1 MASDTP
7 ARTDLS
13 GEELY
18 IVVRKAVEDAIVS
31 AIGTVVQVA
40 LGFVLVWLGVFIAV
54 AGYSDKLVQVAGGV
68 VVLLAGLY
76 FVGSALG
83 WDLSAERLG

>member
-1 MASDTP
+1 MASDP
-7 ARTDLS
+7 VRNDLS

-40 LGFVLVWLGVFIAV
+40 LGFVLVFLGVFIAV
-54 AGYSDKLVQVAGGV
+54 AGYSDRLLQVVGGV

-83 WDLSAERLG
+83 WDLSGDRLG